1 MPPNWRMGRDLGL
14 LSLGACLYTIASP
27 PYEWALAAW
36 FALTPLFLVIR
47 GKSLTS
53 AFTAGLLYGV
63 LFCLGIA
70 YWVYF
75 AVAAYFSFPLPAALL
90 LTLLSYS
97 VFIGV
102 YTGVAALVTVLLM
115 RCRIDWLRWC
125 GIPAVWVC
133 SEFARSMFFSGF
145 SWELLGYTQYR
156 NLALIQIADLT
167 GVYGVS
173 FLLAFSGY
181 VSAEIL
187 WALSSQVPASSSTF
201 LASRLSSTVSRV
213 PWRGLVGLLASV
225 TAALLYGLSRLAEL
239 ETPPSAAPVNIV
251 AVHKDGRDTQRWQR
265 VHYANSLLQYVQATQ
280 ASVGNIQPDL
290 VVWPEFAIG
299 FYPERELALQ
309 RQLHLLTQEISAPLL
324 FGAPR
329 VAVAEDGEH
338 YYNSAYFL
346 PVGGTFSHFY
356 DKIRLLPFAEY
367 RPWKWPTLLPHS
379 STTPSE
385 FTAGSQATVF
395 TIPKSSFGVI
405 ICYEA
410 TYPHLS
416 RRLVQ
421 NGAQFLVNI
430 SNDTWLAGEAASAQ
444 HFSMAVFRAIENRRG
459 LIRVATAGF
468 SGFVDPFGRRSHLFD
483 QRDVHQQG
491 SILPRQDFTVYTR
504 YGDWFVSLCLG
515 CVLLA
520 LFVARTSVVADHS
533 TNLENQLVL
542 EPASVHSPLPFKR
555 GAQG

>member
-1 MPPNWRMGRDLGL
+1 
-14 LSLGACLYTIASP
+14 
-27 PYEWALAAW
+27 
-36 FALTPLFLVIR
+36 
-47 GKSLTS
+47 
-53 AFTAGLLYGV
+53 LYGV
-63 LFCLGIA
+63 LFCLGVV

-75 AVAAYFSFPLPAALL
+75 AVAAYFSFPPPIALL

-115 RCRIDWLRWC
+115 RCQIDWLRWC

-173 FLLAFSGY
+173 FLLAFSSY
-181 VSAEIL
+181 VTAELL
-187 WALSSQVPASSSTF
+187 WALSSRAPTSSSSC
-201 LASRLSSTVSRV
+201 LASRFSPTVSRV
-213 PWRGLVGLLASV
+213 PWRGVVSLLASV
-225 TAALLYGLSRLAEL
+225 SLALLYGMFRLAEP
-239 ETPPSAAPVNIV
+239 EAPPSAAPVNII
-251 AVHKDGRDTQRWQR
+251 AVHKDGGDTQRWQR
-265 VHYANSLLQYVQATQ
+265 VHYANSLLQYVQATE
-280 ASVGNIQPDL
+280 ASVVDIQPDSPDLPDL

-309 RQLHLLTQEISAPLL
+309 RHLHLLTQKIGAPLL

-367 RPWKWPTLLPHS
+367 RPWTWPTLLPHS
-379 STTPSE
+379 PTTPSE
-385 FTAGSQATVF
+385 FTAGNQSTVF

-416 RRLVQ
+416 RRLVE

-459 LIRVATAGF
+459 LVRVATAGL
-468 SGFVDPFGRRSHLFD
+468 SGFVDPFGRQSRLFD
-483 QRDVHQQG
+483 QREVHQQG

-520 LFVARTSVVADHS
+520 LFVARTSVAES
-533 TNLENQLVL
+533 SASLENQLVL
-542 EPASVHSPLPFKR
+542 EPASVHSPLPFKH